1 MPDKDSQP
9 EKKEE
14 NSSSFEEERDAAQTW
29 IRDLGRFLTRLT
41 PLQQTA
47 RILIQWA
54 PMGSSGFVLASF
66 LLKQNWV
73 VAIAAFPALIITVI
87 WAAYTESILARLQ
100 EIFQEKGTK
109 DVDRIMAWLGW
120 QLAGTEEK
128 YLRCQKSACRDYT
141 TEGHKPALSIFIPV
155 LDEVF
160 VPLELSNRF
169 LRNFEGDCLPM
180 PASLRWDKEVRERIK
195 RAEGLRIWDLL
206 KKVREVPSYRRMAI
220 LAWGGYGK
228 TTLLRHVTYLYSYK
242 KQPRNVPKL
251 LPVLFY
257 LRSQQERMVEGKL
270 DLPQLIEKHH
280 IPGLPQGNELN
291 LPPNWVKNLLR
302 EGKMLVMFDGFDEV
316 KEQQQK
322 SVSLW
327 IGKQM
332 REYPKSVF
340 ILTSRPAGYKNF
352 IAEDRFGTEVFVKS
366 FNDDQKERFI
376 RRWYLCQERYARGG
390 RNTPEVK
397 QAANQNALN
406 LLGQIHEGKRS
417 ELKELAKNPLMLN
430 MIVSLHRC
438 YPGENLPRRRAEL
451 YREIIRLQLGD
462 RPLARNIDTIL
473 SAEESQ
479 KVLQALA
486 LDMVYKDLT
495 EVGREVLL
503 KRLQHHLEQIDDS
516 VDVVQFLKEIEQ
528 VSELLVKK
536 DENYIFSHVSFR
548 NFLAASAI
556 REWKQ
561 EKLLLESWH
570 KTEGWR
576 ETVLLYTALVN
587 PVKIVRELLADG
599 SREAIDLAYKCL
611 QETPRKVDPKLAA
624 EIESL
629 REDVTD
635 KRYEKLEEYLKN
647 GEWKNAD
654 NETYIVMIQVV
665 GKEAGDLFEKEDID
679 NFPCDDLRTIDNLW
693 LKYSNG
699 HFGFSVQK
707 EIWLEEGGEP
717 GVYDR
722 VILEKFGDR
731 VQWRKNKVWKFSE
744 IQFNLSAPRGHLPF
758 WCFVGG
764 GGHLPFRRGVAWLFV
779 GVASGISFL
788 AQRLVDCRI
797 QHSQT
802 TVK

>member
-9 EKKEE
+9 DKKEE
-14 NSSSFEEERDAAQTW
+14 NSPFEDQRESTQTW
-29 IRDLGRFLTRLT
+29 LLNTGHSFMQSAPVQKIGLT
-41 PLQQTA
+41 
-47 RILIQWA
+47 LIKWM
-54 PMGSSGFVLASF
+54 PMGGSATVLGSF
-66 LLKQNWV
+66 LLQQDWLYAV
-73 VAIAAFPALIITVI
+73 FAFPPLVLTVL
-87 WAAYTESILARLQ
+87 WAGYTESFLIKVHEKSQ
-100 EIFQEKGTK
+100 ERGKK
-109 DVDRIMAWLGW
+109 DGDRFIEWLTW
-120 QLAGTEEK
+120 RFAGTEEQ
-128 YLRCQKSACRDYT
+128 YLYCQKSACQDYT
-141 TEGHKPALSIFIPV
+141 TEGHKPALSIFITM

-169 LRNFEGDCLPM
+169 LRNLEGDCLPM
-180 PASLRWDKEVRERIK
+180 PASLKWDRDVRERIK

-242 KQPRNVPKL
+242 KQPRNAPKL

-270 DLPQLIEKHH
+270 DLPELIEKHH
-280 IPGLPQGNELN
+280 IPSLPQGKDLN
-291 LPPNWVKNLLR
+291 LPPNWVRKLLR

-316 KEQQQK
+316 KEQWQK
-322 SVSLW
+322 PVSVW

-332 REYPKSVF
+332 REYPKTVF

-352 IAEDRFGTEVFVKS
+352 IAEDRFSTEVFVKS

-397 QAANQNALN
+397 QAANENALN
-406 LLGQIHEGKRS
+406 LLAQIHAGEQS

-462 RPLARNIDTIL
+462 RPLARNIDMIL
-473 SAEESQ
+473 SVNESQ
-479 KVLQALA
+479 QVLQTLA

-503 KRLQHHLEQIDDS
+503 KRLQHHLKRVDDS

-556 REWKQ
+556 QEWKQ

-587 PVKIVRELLADG
+587 PVKIVRGLLADG
-599 SREAIDLAYKCL
+599 SKEAIDLAYKCL
-611 QETPRKVDPKLAA
+611 QETPRKVDPKLEA
-624 EIESL
+624 EIENL
-629 REDVTD
+629 RENVTD
-635 KRYEKLEEYLKN
+635 KRYEQLEEYLKK
-647 GEWKNAD
+647 GEWKQAD
-654 NETYIVMIQVV
+654 NETDRVMLQVV
-665 GKEAGDLFEKEDID
+665 GKDKNEVLDEEDIK
-679 NFPCDDLRTIDNLW
+679 NFPCDDLRTINDLW

-707 EIWLEEGGEP
+707 EIWIEEGGQP
-717 GVYDR
+717 GVYNYD
-722 VILEKFGDR
+722 IFKKFGDR
-731 VQWRKNKVWKFSE
+731 VRWKKGQEWKFSE
-744 IQFNLSAPRGHLPF
+744 IEYNLSAPRGHLPCVCIEVVVRF
-758 WCFVGG
+758 
-764 GGHLPFRRGVAWLFV
+764 
-779 GVASGISFL
+779 SFL
-788 AQRLVDCRI
+788 AQRLVTCRI
-797 QHSQT
+797 EHSQT

>member
-14 NSSSFEEERDAAQTW
+14 NSPSFDEEREETQTW
-29 IRDLGRFLTRLT
+29 LRDLGRFLTQLT

-47 RILIQWA
+47 RILIQWV

-66 LLKQNWV
+66 LLQQNWV

-100 EIFQEKGTK
+100 EIFQERGKK

-169 LRNFEGDCLPM
+169 LRNLQGDCLPM
-180 PASLRWDKEVRERIK
+180 PASLKWEKEAMERIL

-242 KQPRNVPKL
+242 KQPRNVLKL

-257 LRSQQERMVEGKL
+257 LRSQQGRMVEGKL

-280 IPGLPQGNELN
+280 ILSLPQGNELN
-291 LPPNWVKNLLR
+291 LPPNWVKKLLQ
-302 EGKMLVMFDGFDEV
+302 EGKMLIMYDGFDEV
-316 KEQQQK
+316 KEQWQK
-322 SVSLW
+322 PVSLW

-332 REYPKSVF
+332 REYPNAVF
-340 ILTSRPAGYKNF
+340 ILTSRPAGYQNF

-366 FNDDQKERFI
+366 FNDDQKERFV

-397 QAANQNALN
+397 QAANNNALN
-406 LLGQIHEGKRS
+406 LLAQINEGERS

-462 RPLARNIDTIL
+462 RPLARNIAMIL
-473 SAEESQ
+473 SVNESQ
-479 KVLQALA
+479 QVLQNLA
-486 LDMVYKDLT
+486 LEMVYKDLT
-495 EVGREVLL
+495 EVGRGVLL
-503 KRLQHHLEQIDDS
+503 KRLQYHLDRIDDS
-516 VDVVQFLKEIEQ
+516 VDVVQFLKQIEQ

-556 REWKQ
+556 QEWKK

-587 PVKIVRELLADG
+587 PVKTVRGLLADG
-599 SREAIDLAYKCL
+599 SKEAIDLAYKCL
-611 QETPRKVDPKLAA
+611 QETPRKVDPKLAE
-624 EIESL
+624 EIENL
-629 REDVTD
+629 RESVTD
-635 KRYEKLEEYLKN
+635 KRYEQLEEYLKK
-647 GEWKNAD
+647 GEWKKAD
-654 NETYIVMIQVV
+654 YETYLVMLQVV
-665 GKEAGDLFEKEDID
+665 GKEKGNYLDEEDIK
-679 NFPCDDLRTIDNLW
+679 NFPCDDLRTINNLW

-707 EIWLEEGGEP
+707 EIWLEEGGQP

-722 VILEKFGDR
+722 VIFEKFGDR
-731 VQWRKNKVWKFSE
+731 VRWRKKNKWKFEE
-744 IQFNLSAPRGHLPF
+744 IEYDLSAPRGHLP
-758 WCFVGG
+758 VGG
-764 GGHLPFRRGVAWLFV
+764 VTTITMNGKLCGGWSRLWETEKNVFGVKQWEKKN
-779 GVASGISFL
+779 ISFL
-788 AQRLVDCRI
+788 AQRLI
-797 QHSQT
+797 T
-802 TVK
+802 